1 MEDRGKAI
9 KEVITYVLLTFA
21 LSIIFYIPMVSTR
34 SMNIYGGYGVL
45 GLMWCPGLAAIAVN
59 LLYRRTLRGMG
70 WRPGDVR
77 YLIWSYGIPILYGTV
92 LYTAV
97 WFSGLGGFKTGFP
110 MQDLP
115 QIILVG
121 TVFGIISAAGEE
133 IGWRGL
139 LVPRLFNLTSSFTKT
154 CLITGLIWASWH
166 YPGLIF
172 ADYNAGTPAVFG
184 LLMFTLIVVEI
195 TFVMS
200 WLRLRSGS
208 LWTGVLFH
216 TSHNLFIQDVFNPLT
231 IDTGYTRY
239 ITGEFGIGLV
249 ILGLVMAFIAY
260 SKRSELTA
268 PGKDQ
273 TIPASLEISPQ
284 VR

>member
-9 KEVITYVLLTFA
+9 KEVITYVLLTFT
-21 LSIIFYIPMVSTR
+21 LSTIFYIPMVSTH
-34 SMNIYGGYGVL
+34 SVEVYGGYGVL
-45 GLMWCPGLAAIAVN
+45 GLMWCPGLAAIAVS

-70 WRPGDVR
+70 WHPGDVK
-77 YLIWSYGIPILYGTV
+77 YLIWSYGIPILYCTV

-97 WFSGLGGFKTGFP
+97 WFSGLGGIRMAFS

-115 QIILVG
+115 RIILVG
-121 TVFGIISAAGEE
+121 TAFGILAAAGEE

-139 LVPRLFNLTSSFTKT
+139 LVPRLFNMTSSFTKT
-154 CLITGLIWASWH
+154 CIITGLIWASWH
-166 YPGLIF
+166 YPVLIY
-172 ADYNAGTPAVFG
+172 AGYNAGTPAIFG
-184 LLMFTLIVVEI
+184 LVMFTMLVVEI

-208 LWTGVLFH
+208 LWTVVLFH
-216 TSHNLFIQDVFNPLT
+216 ASHNLFIQDVFNPMT
-231 IDTGYTRY
+231 TDTGFTRY

-273 TIPASLEISPQ
+273 TVPAAFEISPQ